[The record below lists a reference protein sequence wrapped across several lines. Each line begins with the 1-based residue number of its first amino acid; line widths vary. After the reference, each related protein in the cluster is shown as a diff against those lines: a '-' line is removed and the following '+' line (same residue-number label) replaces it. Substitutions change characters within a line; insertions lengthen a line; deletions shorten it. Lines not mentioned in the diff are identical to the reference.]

1 MKKSV
6 ALVNDSRK
14 DLIDFLEN
22 NLKLVFGDSINI
34 NRYFINEINDND
46 IINDDV
52 ILVMSVERL
61 DKIINNILDK
71 KKVIVVRRTFRED
84 KIYNLL
90 SLPQGTNVLIVNDSD
105 ETTLETI
112 SLFYKIGVTNIRPIP
127 YMNDN
132 NYKNIKIA
140 ITPGVPEKVPSFIS
154 DIFDLGHRYIDISTF
169 IEIINLLQID
179 SKEIQSNLVKYS
191 EEIISL
197 DTGIK
202 DKYKE
207 LFLKIEELDTILNLS
222 KDGILFTSKDGE
234 INTYN
239 SKVKDI
245 LDINEDIYGKY
256 IEDIFVDSL
265 KVLLSEKEILD
276 KVVVFN
282 KKYINVNKKNIYNR
296 DEKMGTYYS
305 LQEITY
311 IKKLEQNLT
320 KKLREKG
327 QIAKYTFKDI
337 KTNSPK
343 MFECIDLA
351 KKVSKSDLSIL
362 IRGESGTGKEL
373 IAQSIHNNSNR
384 KNQPFIAVNCAA
396 VPENLLESQLFGYD
410 KGTFTGGLKDGKQ
423 GLFELANNGTIFLDE
438 IGDMPLELQTKLL
451 RVLQEKQIMPVGSHN
466 VINIDV
472 RIISATN
479 KNLEQMID
487 NSQFRED
494 LYYRLNTIPINIP
507 PLRERKEDILIIME
521 DLINKKLVITPEAK
535 KLIQNY
541 MWKGNIRELQ
551 NVTSYLNIMCED
563 IVLEKDL
570 PPNLR
575 SSDNKNTSLKLKYS
589 KNDILNILEILILNK
604 ESDVGIG
611 RGLILK
617 ALLYKN
623 LQITE
628 GKIKKIFEY
637 LKKEELIIC
646 SSGRYGSKIT
656 QKGEDFYNKLKYK
669 GVYKII
675 IYQTKKSIQD

>member
-46 IINDDV
+46 LINDDV

-239 SKVKDI
+239 SKIKDI

-617 ALLYKN
+617 ALLDKN

-646 SSGRYGSKIT
+646 SS
-656 QKGEDFYNKLKYK
+656 
-669 GVYKII
+669 
-675 IYQTKKSIQD
+675 

>member
-90 SLPQGTNVLIVNDSD
+90 SLPQGTNALIVNDSD

-140 ITPGVPEKVPSFIS
+140 ITPEVPEKVPSFIS

-256 IEDIFVDSL
+256 IDDIFVDSL

-617 ALLYKN
+617 ALLDKN

-669 GVYKII
+669 GL
-675 IYQTKKSIQD
+675 

>member
-46 IINDDV
+46 LINDDV

-589 KNDILNILEILILNK
+589 KNDILNIFEILILNK

-617 ALLYKN
+617 ALLDKN

-669 GVYKII
+669 GL
-675 IYQTKKSIQD
+675 

>member
-351 KKVSKSDLSIL
+351 KKISKSDLSIL

-617 ALLYKN
+617 ALLDKN

-669 GVYKII
+669 GL
-675 IYQTKKSIQD
+675 

>member
-1 MKKSV
+1 MSSSG
-6 ALVNDSRK
+6 NDSRK

-617 ALLYKN
+617 ALLDKN

-637 LKKEELIIC
+637 LK
-646 SSGRYGSKIT
+646 
-656 QKGEDFYNKLKYK
+656 
-669 GVYKII
+669 
-675 IYQTKKSIQD
+675 

>member
-617 ALLYKN
+617 ALLDKN

-656 QKGEDFYNKLKYK
+656 QKGEDFY
-669 GVYKII
+669 
-675 IYQTKKSIQD
+675 

>member
-46 IINDDV
+46 LINDDV

-563 IVLEKDL
+563 IVLDKDL

-617 ALLYKN
+617 ALLDKN

-669 GVYKII
+669 GL
-675 IYQTKKSIQD
+675 

>member
-90 SLPQGTNVLIVNDSD
+90 SLPQGTNALIVNDSD

-256 IEDIFVDSL
+256 IDDIFVDSL

-617 ALLYKN
+617 ALLDKN

-637 LKKEELIIC
+637 LKKKNL
-646 SSGRYGSKIT
+646 
-656 QKGEDFYNKLKYK
+656 
-669 GVYKII
+669 
-675 IYQTKKSIQD
+675 

>member
-222 KDGILFTSKDGE
+222 RDGILFTSKDGE

-617 ALLYKN
+617 ALLDKN

-669 GVYKII
+669 GL
-675 IYQTKKSIQD
+675 

>member
-466 VINIDV
+466 AINIDV

-575 SSDNKNTSLKLKYS
+575 SSDNKNTSLKLKYN
-589 KNDILNILEILILNK
+589 KNDILNILEILVLNK

-617 ALLYKN
+617 TLLDKN

-646 SSGRYGSKIT
+646 GSGRYGSKIT

-669 GVYKII
+669 GL
-675 IYQTKKSIQD
+675 

>member
-396 VPENLLESQLFGYD
+396 VPENLLESQLFGFD

-438 IGDMPLELQTKLL
+438 LGDMPLELQTKLL

-617 ALLYKN
+617 ALLDKN

-669 GVYKII
+669 GL
-675 IYQTKKSIQD
+675 

>member
-90 SLPQGTNVLIVNDSD
+90 SLPQGTNALIVNDSD

-256 IEDIFVDSL
+256 IDDIFVDSL

-617 ALLYKN
+617 ALLDKN

-646 SSGRYGSKIT
+646 S
-656 QKGEDFYNKLKYK
+656 
-669 GVYKII
+669 
-675 IYQTKKSIQD
+675 

>member
-1 MKKSV
+1 M
-6 ALVNDSRK
+6 
-14 DLIDFLEN
+14 
-22 NLKLVFGDSINI
+22 KLVFGDAINI

-46 IINDDV
+46 LINDDV

-617 ALLYKN
+617 ALLDKN

-669 GVYKII
+669 GL
-675 IYQTKKSIQD
+675 

>member
-207 LFLKIEELDTILNLS
+207 LFLKIEALDTILNLS

-265 KVLLSEKEILD
+265 KVLLSKKEILD

-617 ALLYKN
+617 ALLDKN

-669 GVYKII
+669 GL
-675 IYQTKKSIQD
+675 

>member
-90 SLPQGTNVLIVNDSD
+90 SLPQGTNALIVNDSD

-256 IEDIFVDSL
+256 IDDIFVDSL

-617 ALLYKN
+617 ALLDKN

-637 LKKEELIIC
+637 LKKEE
-646 SSGRYGSKIT
+646 
-656 QKGEDFYNKLKYK
+656 
-669 GVYKII
+669 
-675 IYQTKKSIQD
+675 

>member
-617 ALLYKN
+617 SLLDKN

-656 QKGEDFYNKLKYK
+656 QKGEDFYNKLK
-669 GVYKII
+669 
-675 IYQTKKSIQD
+675 

>member
-14 DLIDFLEN
+14 DLIDFVEN

-617 ALLYKN
+617 ALLDKN

-669 GVYKII
+669 GL
-675 IYQTKKSIQD
+675 

>member
-90 SLPQGTNVLIVNDSD
+90 SLPQGTNVLIVSDSD

-617 ALLYKN
+617 ALLDKN

-669 GVYKII
+669 GL
-675 IYQTKKSIQD
+675 

>member
-617 ALLYKN
+617 ALLDKN

-646 SSGRYGSKIT
+646 SSGF
-656 QKGEDFYNKLKYK
+656 FYF
-669 GVYKII
+669 
-675 IYQTKKSIQD
+675 D

>member
-617 ALLYKN
+617 ALLDKN

-656 QKGEDFYNKLKYK
+656 QKGEDFYN
-669 GVYKII
+669 
-675 IYQTKKSIQD
+675 

>member
-71 KKVIVVRRTFRED
+71 KKVIVVRRTFRKD

-617 ALLYKN
+617 ALLDKN

-669 GVYKII
+669 GL
-675 IYQTKKSIQD
+675 

>member
-90 SLPQGTNVLIVNDSD
+90 SLPQGTNALIVNDSD

-132 NYKNIKIA
+132 SYKNIKIA
-140 ITPGVPEKVPSFIS
+140 ITPGVSEKVPSFIS

-222 KDGILFTSKDGE
+222 KDGE

-245 LDINEDIYGKY
+245 LDIKEDIYGKY

-276 KVVVFN
+276 KVVIFN

-373 IAQSIHNNSNR
+373 IAQSIHTNSNR

-396 VPENLLESQLFGYD
+396 IPENLLESQLFGYD

-541 MWKGNIRELQ
+541 TWKGNIRELQ

-617 ALLYKN
+617 ALLDKN

-637 LKKEELIIC
+637 LRKEELIIC
-646 SSGRYGSKIT
+646 GSGRYGSKIT

-669 GVYKII
+669 GL
-675 IYQTKKSIQD
+675 

>member
-589 KNDILNILEILILNK
+589 RNDILNILEILILNK

-617 ALLYKN
+617 ALLDKN

-656 QKGEDFYNKLKYK
+656 QKGEDFYNKLQYK
-669 GVYKII
+669 GL
-675 IYQTKKSIQD
+675 

>member
-245 LDINEDIYGKY
+245 LDINEDTYGKY

-617 ALLYKN
+617 SLLDKN

-669 GVYKII
+669 GL
-675 IYQTKKSIQD
+675 

>member
-90 SLPQGTNVLIVNDSD
+90 SLPQGTNALIVNDSD

-256 IEDIFVDSL
+256 IDDILVDSL

-617 ALLYKN
+617 ALLDKN

-669 GVYKII
+669 GL
-675 IYQTKKSIQD
+675 

>member
-507 PLRERKEDILIIME
+507 PLREGKEDILIIME

-617 ALLYKN
+617 ALLDKN

-669 GVYKII
+669 GL
-675 IYQTKKSIQD
+675 

>member
-438 IGDMPLELQTKLL
+438 LGDMPLELQTKLL

-617 ALLYKN
+617 ALLDKN

-628 GKIKKIFEY
+628 GKIKKIFEH

-669 GVYKII
+669 GL
-675 IYQTKKSIQD
+675 

>member
-1 MKKSV
+1 
-6 ALVNDSRK
+6 
-14 DLIDFLEN
+14 LIDFLEN

-46 IINDDV
+46 LINDDV

-239 SKVKDI
+239 SKIKDI

-617 ALLYKN
+617 ALLDKN

-669 GVYKII
+669 GL
-675 IYQTKKSIQD
+675 

>member
-617 ALLYKN
+617 ALLDKN

-656 QKGEDFYNKLKYK
+656 KKGEDFYKKLKYK
-669 GVYKII
+669 GL
-675 IYQTKKSIQD
+675 

>member
-90 SLPQGTNVLIVNDSD
+90 SLPQGTNALIVNDSD

-132 NYKNIKIA
+132 NFKNIKIA

-256 IEDIFVDSL
+256 IDDIFVDSL

-617 ALLYKN
+617 ALLDKN

-669 GVYKII
+669 GL
-675 IYQTKKSIQD
+675 

>member
-90 SLPQGTNVLIVNDSD
+90 SLPQGTNALIVNDSD

-256 IEDIFVDSL
+256 IDDIFVDSL

-296 DEKMGTYYS
+296 DEKMGTYYG

-617 ALLYKN
+617 ALLDKN

-669 GVYKII
+669 GL
-675 IYQTKKSIQD
+675 

>member
-14 DLIDFLEN
+14 DLIDFLEI

-90 SLPQGTNVLIVNDSD
+90 SLPQGTNALIVNDSD

-256 IEDIFVDSL
+256 IDDIFVDSL

-617 ALLYKN
+617 ALLDKN

-669 GVYKII
+669 GL
-675 IYQTKKSIQD
+675 

>member
-256 IEDIFVDSL
+256 IDDIFVDSL

-617 ALLYKN
+617 ALLDKN

-669 GVYKII
+669 GL
-675 IYQTKKSIQD
+675 

>member
-617 ALLYKN
+617 ALLDKN

-669 GVYKII
+669 GL
-675 IYQTKKSIQD
+675 

>member
-479 KNLEQMID
+479 KNLKQMID

-617 ALLYKN
+617 ALLDKN

-669 GVYKII
+669 GL
-675 IYQTKKSIQD
+675 

>member
-154 DIFDLGHRYIDISTF
+154 DIFDLGYRYIDISTF

-617 ALLYKN
+617 ALLDKN

-669 GVYKII
+669 GL
-675 IYQTKKSIQD
+675 